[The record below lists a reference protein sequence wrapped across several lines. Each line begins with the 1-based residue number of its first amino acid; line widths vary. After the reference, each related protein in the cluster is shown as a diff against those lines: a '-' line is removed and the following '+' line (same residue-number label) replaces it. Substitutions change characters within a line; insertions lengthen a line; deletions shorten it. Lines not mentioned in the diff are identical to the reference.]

1 MFYYALTL
9 RKTRKPILLSD
20 YTREL
25 DYLKDLGYDVKD
37 VNYEDTKGLHVH
49 CVVRSDSVIVY
60 DDKKFKR
67 RGWNYYFKPI
77 FYHKGWIK
85 YATKDISKDIF
96 LRYQQEELELFA
108 PPDWHLSLE
117 TEPSEASGDALP
129 HVLERA
135 ESPTCYP
142 DKQEN
147 DDSASMD
154 SSYKRFL
161 KRIKK
166 CRIV

>member
-37 VNYEDTKGLHVH
+37 VNYEDTKGLHIH
-49 CVVRSDSVIVY
+49 CVICSDSAISY
-60 DDKKFKR
+60 DDKRFKR

-85 YATKDISKDIF
+85 YATKDISKSIF
-96 LRYQQEELELFA
+96 EKYQQEELELFA
-108 PPDWHLSLE
+108 PPDWRPNME
-117 TEPSEASGDALP
+117 DEPPEASGAAPP
-129 HVLERA
+129 HGKERA
-135 ESPTCYP
+135 ESPTYAL
-142 DKQEN
+142 DLSDL
-147 DDSASMD
+147 DDSISMD